1 MEKKLYRSRKD
12 RKICGVCAGLA
23 QYLGMDPT
31 VMRLI
36 AVLLALFVGGGLIAY
51 IVCALVIPEEPEAAQ
66 NAE

>member
-12 RKICGVCAGLA
+12 KKICGVCAGLA